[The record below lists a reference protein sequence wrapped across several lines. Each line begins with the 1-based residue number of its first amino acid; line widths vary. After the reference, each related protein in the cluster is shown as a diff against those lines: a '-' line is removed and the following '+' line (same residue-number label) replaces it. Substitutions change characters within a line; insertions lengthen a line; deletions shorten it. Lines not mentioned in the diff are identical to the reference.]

1 MGNNSFS
8 ILEPKTQK
16 NLCIFD
22 FDGTLADT
30 FESGARLIN
39 SYAVKFGYKPI
50 NFDENKNLSARE
62 LIKMSKVKFWEIPR
76 LVRFFR
82 KKSEETAN
90 EISIFNDIIP
100 VLNSLKTNNFDIAI
114 ASTNSYSTI
123 STVLKKYNIEN
134 LFFFIR
140 SDISLFGKKR
150 ALKRIKRCYSKSYNK
165 IIYIGDELRDI
176 EACKK
181 AKLEIISVSWGF
193 NSFEILKNN
202 NENVVSKPQEIVET
216 ALKLAN

>member
-114 ASTNSYSTI
+114 ASTNSYNTI

-140 SDISLFGKKR
+140 SEISLFGKKR
-150 ALKRIKRCYSKSYNK
+150 ALKRIKRYYSKSYNK